1 MKRFVPHTTAGKILA
16 VIAGIVIFLGIV
28 AIVSGSGKA
37 SGSTASSSSS
47 CQPVPPRTCDYPSQG
62 AYTSQTATPAA
73 TKTKKHTVTF
83 VVTGAP
89 ADVTYG
95 HGGSS
100 THGTVPMRVT
110 EPLIGS
116 ANTYDLTAVLGEN
129 GTVKIKIYVDGKLI
143 AHAKA
148 TGQYQSAM
156 AVIDKNPFTDQW
168 ESSLGS

>member
-1 MKRFVPHTTAGKILA
+1 MKRFIPRTVPGKILA
-16 VIAGIVIFLGIV
+16 VITGLVILLVVI
-28 AIVSGSGKA
+28 AIA
-37 SGSTASSSSS
+37 SGSSKSNLSAATKPAASASA
-47 CQPVPPRTCDYPSQG
+47 V
-62 AYTSQTATPAA
+62 TATPAVA
-73 TKTKKHTVTF
+73 KTKASNTVTF

-100 THGTVPMRVT
+100 THGTSPMRVT

-116 ANTYDLTAVLGEN
+116 ATDYTLSAVLGED
-129 GTVKIKIYVDGKLI
+129 GTVKVKIYVNGKLI